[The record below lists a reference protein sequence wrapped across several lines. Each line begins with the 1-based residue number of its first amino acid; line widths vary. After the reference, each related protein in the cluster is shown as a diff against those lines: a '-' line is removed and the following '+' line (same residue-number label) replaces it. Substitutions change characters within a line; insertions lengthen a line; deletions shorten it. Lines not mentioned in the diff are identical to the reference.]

1 LTETGKF
8 YFLALITPICIPIN
22 EPERSRNFVG
32 NQPFV
37 AGEFQEGGKS
47 ANILQELQLPVISND
62 QCRADYQAI
71 DKLISEKQFDDAVM
85 CAGYKEG

>member
-1 LTETGKF
+1 LKQISSSSLQTLGRT
-8 YFLALITPICIPIN
+8 
-22 EPERSRNFVG
+22 
-32 NQPFV
+32 
-37 AGEFQEGGKS
+37 QEGGKS
-47 ANILQELQLPVISND
+47 ANVLQELQLPVISND